1 MGDVLT
7 GKYHLSLN
15 SWVWFTKRDP
25 LLDFVPV
32 SKENFILTYIPK
44 PPEVDYGLFIRPFR
58 IEAWRAIFAVSF
70 VGLLSFALTQIT
82 AKIYGIRISSRIVM
96 FFGWSFF
103 VLINAYYGGA
113 LTMFFASEIALPFE
127 TMRDVLKALP
137 SWTLLIHDGN
147 QVIFETPASQVRHN
161 VPFSLHYSKL
171 APKVL

>member
-1 MGDVLT
+1 MGDVLS

-113 LTMFFASEIALPFE
+113 LTMFFASEVALPFE
-127 TMRDVLKALP
+127 TMRDVLKAVP
-137 SWTLLIHDGN
+137 TWTLLHMAGGEAN
-147 QVIFETPASQVRHN
+147 FEIPASQVIP
-161 VPFSLHYSKL
+161 VC
-171 APKVL
+171 

>member
-15 SWVWFTKRDP
+15 SWVWFEKRDP

-32 SKENFILTYIPK
+32 SKEKFILTYIPK

-70 VGLLSFALTQIT
+70 VGLLSFALTQII

-113 LTMFFASEIALPFE
+113 LTMFFASEVALPFE
-127 TMRDVLKALP
+127 TMRDVLKAVP
-137 SWTLLIHDGN
+137 TWTLLHMAGGEAN
-147 QVIFETPASQVRHN
+147 FEIPASQVIT
-161 VPFSLHYSKL
+161 VS
-171 APKVL
+171 